1 MIGRAARRDGL
12 ADRRPP
18 AHTGAVTLPRLLALL
33 GSGETAPTM
42 VKPHRAIFGR
52 LGPDPVPAVVLDTPY
67 GFQENADDISAR
79 AVDYF
84 ASSVGRP
91 VEVAELR
98 RRETDDPVRREAALA
113 QIAAARWVFAG
124 PGSPTFA
131 LRQWDGSDVPA
142 LLGDKLAHGG
152 CVIFASAAALTLG
165 RYTVAVYE
173 VYKSGVDPAWASG
186 LDLVSAALGPDVAVI
201 PHYDNAEGGNH
212 DTRYCYLGERRL
224 RMLEEQLPP
233 GGWVLGVDEHTGCIL
248 DLDEQTATVVG
259 IGQVTVRHQGRSALL
274 PTGTV
279 LKIDELVGLS
289 RGKSG
294 PTPSPPAVPGPGV
307 GRAPSVREVSPFH
320 ADIRRLGGAFDT
332 AVAGR
337 DVDAAVRAVLELDD
351 VMHAWAGDTL
361 DSDAAERARA
371 ALRRMVARLG
381 ELARGGARDPRE
393 VVAPFVEGL
402 LAERAAARTERRWA
416 DADRARGVL
425 VAAGVEVRD
434 SPEGT
439 TWELA
444 APS

>member
-1 MIGRAARRDGL
+1 
-12 ADRRPP
+12 
-18 AHTGAVTLPRLLALL
+18 
-33 GSGETAPTM
+33 M
-42 VKPHRAIFGR
+42 VKPHRSIFDR
-52 LGPDPVPAVVLDTPY
+52 LGPDPVPAVILDTPY

-79 AVDYF
+79 AADYF
-84 ASSVGRP
+84 AASVGRP

-113 QIAAARWVFAG
+113 KVAGARWVFAG
-124 PGSPTFA
+124 PGSPTYA

-142 LLGDKLAHGG
+142 LLRDKLGHGG

-165 RYTVAVYE
+165 RYTVPVYE
-173 VYKSGVDPAWASG
+173 VYKSGEDPVWATG

-224 RMLEEQLPP
+224 RILEEQLPP
-233 GGWVLGVDEHTGCIL
+233 DGWVLGIDEHTGCIL
-248 DLDEQTATVVG
+248 DLDERTATVVG
-259 IGQVTVRHQGRSALL
+259 IGQVTVRRGGRSSILA
-274 PTGTV
+274 TGTV
-279 LKIDELVGLS
+279 VKLDELVGMS
-289 RGKSG
+289 RGKGSEATG
-294 PTPSPPAVPGPGV
+294 TVATSAPAAA
-307 GRAPSVREVSPFH
+307 APAGDVEPAQREVSPFH
-320 ADIRRLGGAFDT
+320 ADIRRLEEAFDV
-332 AVAGR
+332 AVSGR

-381 ELARGGARDPRE
+381 ELARVGARDPRD
-393 VVAPFVEGL
+393 VVSPFVEGL
-402 LAERAAARTERRWA
+402 LAERAAARSDRRWA
-416 DADRARGVL
+416 DADRARDVL

-444 APS
+444 AS